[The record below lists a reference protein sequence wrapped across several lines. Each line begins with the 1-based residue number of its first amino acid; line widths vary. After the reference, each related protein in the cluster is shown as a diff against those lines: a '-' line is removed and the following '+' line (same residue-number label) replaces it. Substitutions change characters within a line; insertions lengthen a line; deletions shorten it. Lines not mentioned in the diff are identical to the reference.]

1 MSLKENINM
10 VKDELN
16 SEEKFFEKAVIT
28 EKFVKK
34 YKNVMI
40 GAVIAVVLLVM
51 GNLIYE
57 ANKSASIE
65 EANVALSALNQDPTN
80 VDAKSELESLSKE
93 LFDVWSYSQAIANND
108 MKALKE
114 LSSSKTFVVADL
126 ASYELASSSAD
137 QDALSKYS
145 MKQNSIYKDL
155 ALVQNAILFINKN
168 EIEKA
173 HQELKK
179 VPQSSSL
186 NKVVLALLHY
196 GVK

>member
-1 MSLKENINM
+1 MSLKENIDM

-40 GAVIAVVLLVM
+40 AAVVAVVLLVA
-51 GNLIYE
+51 GNIIYT
-57 ANKSASIE
+57 ANKSANIE
-65 EANVALSALNQDPTN
+65 EANMALASLNKDPN
-80 VDAKSELESLSKE
+80 DVNSKAKLESLSKE
-93 LFDVWSYSQAIANND
+93 LYDVWTYSQALANQD

-114 LSSSKTFVVADL
+114 LTDSKNTVVSDL
-126 ASYELASSSAD
+126 ATYELASSSAD

-145 MKQNSIYKDL
+145 MKQNAIYKDL
-155 ALVQNAILFINKN
+155 ALVQNAILYINKN
-168 EIEKA
+168 EIDKA
-173 HQELKK
+173 HQELRK
-179 VPQSSSL
+179 VPQNSSL

>member
-1 MSLKENINM
+1 MSLKENIDM

-40 GAVIAVVLLVM
+40 AAVVAVVLLVA
-51 GNLIYE
+51 GNIIYT
-57 ANKSASIE
+57 ANKSANIE
-65 EANVALSALNQDPTN
+65 EANMALAALNKDPN
-80 VDAKSELESLSKE
+80 DVNSKAKLESLSKE
-93 LFDVWSYSQAIANND
+93 LYDVWTYSQALANQD

-114 LSSSKTFVVADL
+114 LTDSKNNVVSDL
-126 ASYELASSSAD
+126 ATYELASSSAD

-145 MKQNSIYKDL
+145 MKQNAIYKDL
-155 ALVQNAILFINKN
+155 ALVQNAILYINKN
-168 EIEKA
+168 EIDKA
-173 HQELKK
+173 HQELRK
-179 VPQSSSL
+179 VPQNSSL